1 MLAADVACGT
11 EVEAKA
17 FLPVASQFL
26 LWVMTEYVYPAYT
39 SLSKCCH
46 VLVWAVTPFEEAIFS
61 KMYSEYE
68 EKEMTRQ
75 IEVVIIGGGQAGL
88 AMSYYLTQQGR
99 MHIVLERGRVAETWR
114 SQRWDSFTLVTPN
127 WMTDL
132 PGFPYQGD
140 DPDGFLSRNAI
151 VTTLEQ
157 YALSFQAPL
166 HCGAQATA
174 VRPRPEGDGY
184 LVETSNGTFEAAH
197 VVLATGGFPR
207 PRLPQASA
215 ATPVNIMQLHS
226 SQYHKPQRLPSG
238 AVLVVGSGQSGS
250 QIAEELHQSGRQVYL
265 CVSRC
270 GRSPRR
276 YRGKDVMWWV
286 NQMGGYDRIVD
297 QLPSP
302 AVRSACHP
310 DLTGKDGG
318 HEINLRYLAK
328 EGVVLLG
335 RLQDIQRNHVTIA
348 PDLEENLNKADAL
361 ATQLTQAIDDYV
373 RRTGM
378 DVPAESMGEDPM
390 SIWMPPAEPILDVD
404 LYAAGISTVIWATGF
419 QLDFSWVHV
428 PVFDEAGA
436 PLHQRGITS
445 APGLYFLGLPWLY
458 KEKSALLFGI
468 GEDAAFL
475 ASAITANDSSV
486 I

>member
-1 MLAADVACGT
+1 
-11 EVEAKA
+11 
-17 FLPVASQFL
+17 
-26 LWVMTEYVYPAYT
+26 
-39 SLSKCCH
+39 
-46 VLVWAVTPFEEAIFS
+46 
-61 KMYSEYE
+61 
-68 EKEMTRQ
+68 MTRQ

-88 AMSYYLTQQGR
+88 AMSYYLTQQR
-99 MHIVLERGRVAETWR
+99 RKHVVLERGRVAETWR

-127 WMTDL
+127 WMTGL

-140 DPDGFLSRNAI
+140 DPDGFLPGNAI

-166 HCGAQATA
+166 RCGVQATA
-174 VRPRPEGDGY
+174 VRPRPEGNGGY
-184 LVETSNGTFEAAH
+184 LVETSEGTFEATL

-215 ATPVNIMQLHS
+215 ALPVNIMQLHS
-226 SQYHKPQRLPSG
+226 SQYRKPQRLPSG

-250 QIAEELHQSGRQVYL
+250 QIAEELHQRGRQVYL
-265 CVSRC
+265 SVSRC

-286 NQMGGYDRIVD
+286 NQMGGYDRSVD
-297 QLPSP
+297 QLSSP
-302 AVRSACHP
+302 AARFACHP

-318 HEINLRYLAK
+318 HEINLRHLAR

-335 RLQDIQRNHVTIA
+335 RLQDIHRNHVIIA
-348 PDLEENLNKADAL
+348 PDLEENLNKADTL
-361 ATQLTQAIDDYV
+361 ATQLTRAIDDYV

-378 DVPAESMGEDPM
+378 DVPAESMTAYPM
-390 SIWMPPAEPILDVD
+390 SIWMPPAEPIEDVD

-428 PVFDEAGA
+428 PVFDETGA
-436 PLHQRGITS
+436 PVHRRGITS

-475 ASAITANDSSV
+475 AAAIAASDPPV
-486 I
+486 Q

>member
-1 MLAADVACGT
+1 M
-11 EVEAKA
+11 
-17 FLPVASQFL
+17 
-26 LWVMTEYVYPAYT
+26 
-39 SLSKCCH
+39 
-46 VLVWAVTPFEEAIFS
+46 FE
-61 KMYSEYE
+61 
-68 EKEMTRQ
+68 Q
-75 IEVVIIGGGQAGL
+75 IETVIIGGGQAGL

-99 MHIVLERGRVAETWR
+99 AHVVLERGRIAETWR

-127 WMTDL
+127 WMTQL
-132 PGFPYQGD
+132 PGFPYQGE
-140 DPDGFLSRNAI
+140 DPDGFLPHDEI
-151 VTTLEQ
+151 VLTLER
-157 YALSFQAPL
+157 YAQSFHAPL
-166 HCGAQATA
+166 RCGVQATA
-174 VRPRPEGDGY
+174 VRLRPEGKGY
-184 LVETSNGTFEAAH
+184 LVETSAGSFEAVN

-215 ATPVNIMQLHS
+215 SVPVNIMQLHS
-226 SQYHKPQRLPSG
+226 SQYRKPQRLPSG

-250 QIAEELHQSGRQVYL
+250 QIAEELHQSGRQVYI

-286 NQMGGYDRIVD
+286 NQMGGYDRTVD

-302 AVRSACHP
+302 AARFVCHP

-318 HEINLRYLAK
+318 HEINLRYLAR

-335 RLQDIQRNHVTIA
+335 RLQDIHRNHVIIA
-348 PDLEENLNKADAL
+348 PDLEENLNKADAQ
-361 ATQLTQAIDDYV
+361 AAQLMQAIDTFIL
-373 RRTGM
+373 RTGM
-378 DVPAESMGEDPM
+378 DAPTESRAIDSPLVRV
-390 SIWMPPAEPILDVD
+390 PPAEPILEVD
-404 LYAAGISTVIWATGF
+404 LYATGISTVIWATGF
-419 QLDFSWVHV
+419 QLDFGWVHV

-436 PLHQRGITS
+436 PLHQRGVTS

-475 ASAITANDSSV
+475 ASAIAARDSSV
-486 I
+486 QRKRYRGEPAAEGSHPQNWDRRY